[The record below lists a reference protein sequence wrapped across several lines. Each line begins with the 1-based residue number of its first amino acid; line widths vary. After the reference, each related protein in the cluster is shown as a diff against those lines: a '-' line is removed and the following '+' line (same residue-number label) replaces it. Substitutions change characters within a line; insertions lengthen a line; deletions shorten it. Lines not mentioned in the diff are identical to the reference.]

1 MLTLHKLF
9 ILVLA
14 FNHFPEVPPTVAQLT
29 DVRISEVENVI
40 LAGNQIESLPA
51 GVYLFQA
58 FTHKQS
64 VFSYRYEHIILGRN
78 LFTSEGNLRGGLGS
92 EPF

>member
-14 FNHFPEVPPTVAQLT
+14 FNRFPEVPPTVAQLT

-51 GVYLFQA
+51 GVFLFPA
-58 FTHKQS
+58 FIHKQS
-64 VFSYRYEHIILGRN
+64 VLSLIFEI
-78 LFTSEGNLRGGLGS
+78 
-92 EPF
+92 